1 VNEDVFAPDNDVLH
15 SWWVPQLGG
24 KIDAI
29 PGQTNHT
36 WFQAKKAG
44 HYEVRCAELCGLEH
58 AHMTG
63 WVDVVTPAQYTA
75 FLAARKAG
83 TQPLGHEIFE
93 GVCAPCHGLAGQ
105 GDYGPKIRGSALLQD
120 PRALANLLRNG
131 KNEMPAVGEDWNDD
145 TMQAATTYLK
155 GRFGGGQG

>member
-1 VNEDVFAPDNDVLH
+1 MPA
-15 SWWVPQLGG
+15 LGG

-29 PGQTNHT
+29 PGQVNRT

-75 FLAARKAG
+75 FLASRTADAEP
-83 TQPLGHEIFE
+83 PLGHEIFE
-93 GVCAPCHGLAGQ
+93 GVCAPCHGMAGQ
-105 GDYGPKIRGSALLQD
+105 GDYGPSIKGSALLND
-120 PRALANLLRNG
+120 PKALALLLRNG
-131 KNEMPAVGEDWNDD
+131 KNKMPPVGATWDD
-145 TMQAATTYLK
+145 ATMKAATDYLK
-155 GRFGGGQG
+155 EHLSGS